1 MKIIKHLSKVCH
13 LGYVCNMYLFGTC
26 NVIFLVWSVA
36 SKGLDFAM
44 FLDIILLPSIM
55 HFEFLELEE
64 EGKWAN
70 NVYVIFQ
77 MRDIIDS

>member
-1 MKIIKHLSKVCH
+1 
-13 LGYVCNMYLFGTC
+13 
-26 NVIFLVWSVA
+26 
-36 SKGLDFAM
+36 M